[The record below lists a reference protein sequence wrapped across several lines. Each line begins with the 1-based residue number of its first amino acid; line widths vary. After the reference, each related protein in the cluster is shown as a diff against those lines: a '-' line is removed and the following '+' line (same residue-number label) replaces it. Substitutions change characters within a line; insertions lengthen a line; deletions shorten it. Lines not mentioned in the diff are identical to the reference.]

1 MKPSNAEPIALAEVD
16 TAICHQLVKI
26 LKLKRQFIDHEL
38 KNLQLSRTQ
47 WQVLLSQNILGPC
60 SQKELLNQL
69 DIDAAHLTRVL
80 ASLEEKQL
88 IERTAVQGD
97 KRALSIHL
105 TDYCKTHIITQI
117 EKTLHKQHEM
127 LFAGISCAEKHQL
140 MRSLNQLI
148 TNLDALFAKE
158 DV

>member
-1 MKPSNAEPIALAEVD
+1 MKPANAEPIDQTEVD

-47 WQVLLSQNILGPC
+47 WQVLLSQNALGPC

-88 IERTAVQGD
+88 IERTTVCGD

-117 EKTLHKQHEM
+117 EKTLHKQHEV
-127 LFAGISCAEKHQL
+127 LFAGISHTEKHQL
-140 MRSLNQLI
+140 MRLLDQLT
-148 TNLDALFAKE
+148 TNLEALFAKE
-158 DV
+158 GV